1 MQIRHKVLKGKTVL
15 IPGASRP
22 IGRAVARKFGSE
34 GALLILP
41 HYDWPDSTAEMEE
54 EFRNAGFSFFT
65 YPTDLRDKD
74 SVKQL
79 VAEITNHTKQLNFL
93 INNIERGGMPVVHGS
108 YDLEQNKD
116 QWDLE
121 IATTLKAKW
130 LLYHHCLPLMQNHP
144 NGAIVNISSISS
156 LTGRSGPAA
165 LFFNDGFSAANR
177 AIQSF
182 TESWARE
189 AAPNIRV
196 NELMLGLIESRHG
209 PGTRGWETF
218 TEKEKKE
225 LYDHILLKRIGHPD
239 EVAEMI
245 FFMAVKARY
254 MTGTTIRMDGGF
266 ILGGAKVPPM
276 PPGRL

>member
-1 MQIRHKVLKGKTVL
+1 MNLKDKTVL

-34 GALLILP
+34 GAFLILP
-41 HYDWPDSTAEMEE
+41 HFDWPESTEEMKE
-54 EFRNAGFSFFT
+54 EFQDAGFSFIT
-65 YPTDLRDKD
+65 YQADLRLEDE
-74 SVKQL
+74 VKQL
-79 VAEITNHTKQLNFL
+79 VAEIRNHADQLNFL

-108 YDLEQNKD
+108 YDLEHNKD

-130 LLYHHCLPLMQNHP
+130 LLYHHCLPLMRNHP
-144 NGAIVNISSISS
+144 NGSIINISSISA
-156 LTGRSGPAA
+156 LTGRSGPGA
-165 LFFNDGFSAANR
+165 LLFNEGFSAANR

-209 PGTRGWETF
+209 PDTRGWGIL
-218 TEKEKKE
+218 TEKEKEE

-239 EVAEMI
+239 EVAEII
-245 FFMAVKARY
+245 FFLAVEAQY
-254 MTGTTIRMDGGF
+254 MTGATIKMDGGF
-266 ILGGAKVPPM
+266 TLGGAKVPPM
-276 PPGRL
+276 PPGLL